1 MVGTPQGQP
10 KDPASQAG
18 IQKWRWYCVDSRASD
33 TFRATAYRGV
43 SGCVRSGAWSVGLAA
58 LAVSAWPPKFKIRKN
73 TLSL

>member
-1 MVGTPQGQP
+1 MQDKYKVIKIT
-10 KDPASQAG
+10 KRSKEASPDSF
-18 IQKWRWYCVDSRASD
+18 DSRASD